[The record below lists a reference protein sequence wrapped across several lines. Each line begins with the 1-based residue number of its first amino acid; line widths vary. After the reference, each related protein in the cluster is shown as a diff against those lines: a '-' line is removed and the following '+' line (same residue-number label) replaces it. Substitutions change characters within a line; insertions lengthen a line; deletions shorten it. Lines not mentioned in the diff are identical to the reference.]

1 MQRRGCARGDR
12 LKFLPQQKGSAVLAS
27 FHPAAEENF
36 WASLRNPWQLFPRI
50 AFVILY
56 VLLDRTT
63 VHFQMWQGISA
74 WYPPSGLALAAMAG
88 LDLTYA
94 PLTLLGGWISALVN
108 YHQSPLSYAFLLVSP
123 IIVLGYGS
131 AAVVLRHLLGSDSQ
145 LRSLRDVMFYVYV
158 VFFASCV
165 VACTGATA
173 LLGDHALGRA
183 DFPRAVL
190 NWWVGDGVA
199 FMCLTPFL
207 LVYVTPWIR
216 RHGAPRSA
224 EMSRDSF
231 PTQTWQTRRKIFF
244 RRFETVAQGAS
255 VIISVWIVFGWD
267 LAKSYELFYL
277 FFLPIIWIAVRQGL
291 RGATS
296 AILLLNAT
304 AMSVMWIVRGD
315 LYRLTL
321 LQALMLV
328 VSVTGLCLGTLIS
341 ERVHIQQT
349 AQKSEERVRL
359 LLDSTG
365 EAIYGVDL
373 QGRCTFCNAAAL
385 RLLRYRDATELLGK
399 IAHEMI
405 HHTRSDGTP
414 YPLSECSLHEGIV
427 KGDPVHITGEILWRA
442 DGTSFVSEVWCH
454 SILHSGVIVGA
465 VVTFFDVT
473 ERLRAQEELR
483 RAKESAESANRAK
496 SEFLAN
502 ISHEIRTPMNGIIG
516 MTDLTLDTE
525 LNSDQREYLG
535 LVKSSA
541 NSLLI
546 LLNDIL
552 DFSKIEAGK
561 IELDPVE
568 FALRESLEG
577 ILKSPQVNARHKG
590 LDLLWRVGA
599 DVPDHLVGDPGRLG
613 QVLLNLVGNALKF
626 TEQGGISVD
635 VERHSKTQDGRTVIQ
650 FQVKDTGI
658 GIPRDK
664 HALIF
669 EAFTQADGT
678 TTRKY
683 GGTGLGLAISTK
695 LVTLMGG
702 HIWVESEPG
711 HGTTFRFTAVFGSSR
726 PDSTDS
732 PRPHQEK
739 AWK

>member
-1 MQRRGCARGDR
+1 
-12 LKFLPQQKGSAVLAS
+12 
-27 FHPAAEENF
+27 
-36 WASLRNPWQLFPRI
+36 
-50 AFVILY
+50 
-56 VLLDRTT
+56 
-63 VHFQMWQGISA
+63 
-74 WYPPSGLALAAMAG
+74 MAG

-94 PLTLLGGWISALVN
+94 PLALLAGWISALVN
-108 YHQSPLSYAFLLVSP
+108 YHQSPLSYAFLVVSP
-123 IIVLGYGS
+123 IIVLGYGA
-131 AAVVLRHLLGSDSQ
+131 AAVVLRHLLGPDSQ
-145 LRSLRDVMFYVYV
+145 LRSLRDVMSYVYV
-158 VFFASCV
+158 VFFASCM
-165 VACTGATA
+165 VACIGTSA
-173 LLGDHALGRA
+173 LMGDHALGAA
-183 DFPRAVL
+183 DFSHAVL
-190 NWWVGDGVA
+190 NWWIGDGVA
-199 FMCLTPFL
+199 FLCLTPFL

-216 RHGAPRSA
+216 RHGAPRPAQISRNFSA
-224 EMSRDSF
+224 AQL
-231 PTQTWQTRRKIFF
+231 PQTRRKLFF
-244 RRFETVAQGAS
+244 RRLEIAAQGAS

-267 LAKSYELFYL
+267 LAKGYELFYL

-296 AILLLNAT
+296 AILLLNAA
-304 AMSVMWIVRGD
+304 AMSVIWIFPAD
-315 LYRLTL
+315 LYRLAL

-341 ERVHIQQT
+341 ERVRIQETSQR
-349 AQKSEERVRL
+349 SEERVRL

-373 QGRCTFCNAAAL
+373 KGRCTFCNAATL
-385 RLLRYRDATELLGK
+385 RLLRYADAAELLGE
-399 IAHEMI
+399 ITHEKM
-405 HHTRSDGTP
+405 HHTRRDGTP
-414 YPLSECSLHEGIV
+414 YPMSDCSLYEGIV
-427 KGDPVHITGEILWRA
+427 KGDPVHITGEIMWRA
-442 DGTSFVSEVWCH
+442 DGTSFESEVWSH
-454 SILHSGVIVGA
+454 AILHKGVILGA

-516 MTDLTLDTE
+516 MTDLALDTE
-525 LNSDQREYLG
+525 LNPDQREYLG

-541 NSLLI
+541 NSLLA

-561 IELDPVE
+561 IELDPVD

-590 LDLLWRVGA
+590 LELLWRVGA

-613 QVLLNLVGNALKF
+613 QVLLNLVGNAMKF
-626 TEQGGISVD
+626 TERGGISVD
-635 VERHSKTQDGRTVIQ
+635 VERHSETPDGRTVIQ

-658 GIPRDK
+658 GIPREK

-669 EAFTQADGT
+669 EAFTQADGS

-702 HIWVESEPG
+702 RIGVESEPG
-711 HGTTFRFTAVFGSSR
+711 RGTTFRFTAVFGSAR
-726 PDSTDS
+726 PDAVDL
-732 PRPHQEK
+732 PRPHRQEALK
-739 AWK
+739 

>member
-1 MQRRGCARGDR
+1 M
-12 LKFLPQQKGSAVLAS
+12 
-27 FHPAAEENF
+27 
-36 WASLRNPWQLFPRI
+36 SLRNPWQLFPRVG
-50 AFVILY
+50 FVILY

-63 VHFQMWQGISA
+63 VQFQMWHGISA

-88 LDLTYA
+88 LDFTYA
-94 PLTLLGGWISALVN
+94 PLTLLAGWISALVN

-123 IIVLGYGS
+123 ILVLGYGG
-131 AAVVLRHLLGSDSQ
+131 AAVVLRHLLGPDSQ
-145 LRSLRDVMFYVYV
+145 LRTLRDVMSYVYV

-165 VACTGATA
+165 VACLGTLA
-173 LLGDHALGRA
+173 LMGDQAVRPA
-183 DFPRAVL
+183 YFSRAVL
-190 NWWVGDGVA
+190 NWWIGDGVG
-199 FMCLTPFL
+199 FLCLTPFL

-216 RHGAPRSA
+216 RQGAFHPAQLSG
-224 EMSRDSF
+224 SIS
-231 PTQTWQTRRKIFF
+231 PTQTRRKLFF
-244 RRFETVAQGAS
+244 RRFEIVAQGAS

-267 LAKSYELFYL
+267 LAKSYQLFYL
-277 FFLPIIWIAVRQGL
+277 FFLPVIWIAARQGL

-296 AILLLNAT
+296 AIFLLNAA
-304 AMSVMWIVRGD
+304 AMSVIWIVPGD
-315 LYRLTL
+315 LYRLAL

-341 ERVHIQQT
+341 ERVRIQEA

-373 QGRCTFCNAAAL
+373 EGRCTFCNAATL
-385 RLLRYRDATELLGK
+385 RLLRYQDAAELLGEGM
-399 IAHEMI
+399 HEKI
-405 HHTRSDGTP
+405 HHTLRDGTP
-414 YPLSECSLHEGIV
+414 NRLSDCSLHEGVV
-427 KGDPVHITGEILWRA
+427 KGESVHITGEILWRS
-442 DGTSFVSEVWCH
+442 DGTFFESEVWSH
-454 SILHSGVIVGA
+454 PILHNRAILGA

-473 ERLRAQEELR
+473 ERLHAQEELR
-483 RAKESAESANRAK
+483 RAKDSAESANQAK

-516 MTDLTLDTE
+516 MTDLTLETE
-525 LNSDQREYLG
+525 LNPDQREYLQ

-541 NSLLI
+541 NSLLL

-561 IELDPVE
+561 IELDPVD

-590 LDLLWRVGA
+590 LELLWRVAA

-613 QVLLNLVGNALKF
+613 QVLLNLVGNAVKF
-626 TEQGGISVD
+626 TERGGISVD
-635 VERHSKTQDGRTVIQ
+635 VERHSQTPDGRTVIQ

-658 GIPRDK
+658 GIPQEK

-669 EAFTQADGT
+669 EAFTQADGS

-702 HIWVESEPG
+702 RIWVESGPG

-726 PDSTDS
+726 PDSADA
-732 PRPHQEK
+732 PRTHKQE

>member
-1 MQRRGCARGDR
+1 M
-12 LKFLPQQKGSAVLAS
+12 
-27 FHPAAEENF
+27 
-36 WASLRNPWQLFPRI
+36 WNPWQLFPRI

-63 VHFQMWQGISA
+63 VHFQMWHGISA

-123 IIVLGYGS
+123 IIVLGYGG

-165 VACTGATA
+165 VACTGSAA
-173 LLGDHALGRA
+173 LMGDHALVWA
-183 DFPRAVL
+183 DFHHAVL
-190 NWWVGDGVA
+190 NWWIGDGVS
-199 FMCLTPFL
+199 FLCFTPWL

-216 RHGAPRSA
+216 RRGAPHPAHVSQILRATLLQS
-224 EMSRDSF
+224 
-231 PTQTWQTRRKIFF
+231 RRKIFLH
-244 RRFETVAQGAS
+244 RLEILAQGAS
-255 VIISVWIVFGWD
+255 VIFSVWIVFGWD
-267 LAKSYELFYL
+267 LARSYQLFYL

-296 AILLLNAT
+296 AILLLNAA
-304 AMSVMWIVRGD
+304 AMGVIWVVPGD

-321 LQALMLV
+321 LQALMLI
-328 VSVTGLCLGTLIS
+328 VSVTGICLGTLIS
-341 ERVHIQQT
+341 ERVRIQET
-349 AQKSEERVRL
+349 AQENEERVRL

-373 QGRCTFCNAAAL
+373 QGHCTFCNAATL
-385 RLLRYRDATELLGK
+385 RLLRYNDAAELLGVN
-399 IAHEMI
+399 AHEIM
-405 HHTRSDGTP
+405 HHTRRDGTL
-414 YPLSECSLHEGIV
+414 YPINDCPLCEGVV
-427 KGDPVHITGEILWRA
+427 KGDSVHITGEICWRS
-442 DGTSFVSEVWCH
+442 DDTFFESEVWSH
-454 SILHSGVIVGA
+454 PILHNGVILGA

-516 MTDLTLDTE
+516 MTDLALDTE
-525 LNSDQREYLG
+525 LNPDQREYLG

-541 NSLLI
+541 NSLLT

-561 IELDPVE
+561 IELDLVE

-590 LDLLWRVGA
+590 LELLWRVAA

-613 QVLLNLVGNALKF
+613 QVLLNLVANAIKF
-626 TEQGGISVD
+626 TERGGISVD
-635 VERHSKTQDGRTVIQ
+635 VERHSQTPDGRTVIQ

-658 GIPRDK
+658 GIPEEK
-664 HALIF
+664 HAMIF
-669 EAFTQADGT
+669 EAFTQADGS

-702 HIWVESEPG
+702 CIGVESEPG
-711 HGTTFRFTAVFGSSR
+711 QGTTFRFTVVFGSSR
-726 PDSTDS
+726 PDALDS
-732 PRPHQEK
+732 SQNHRQEACK
-739 AWK
+739 